1 MPDNKVY
8 IGDIGTVILLD
19 TAATLTGGTVTIKYE
34 KPDGSTGS
42 WNGTIATSA
51 SGANKGISYTTTSG
65 DLNQPGLWKL
75 QAYAVLSG
83 GTWSGVTVP
92 LIVYPAFG

>member
-1 MPDNKVY
+1 MADKIYV
-8 IGDIGTVILLD
+8 GDIGTLILLD
-19 TAATLTGGTVTIKYE
+19 TAATLTGGTVTIEYT

-42 WNGTIATSA
+42 WAGTITTSA
-51 SGANKGISYTTTSG
+51 SGANKGISYTTASAG

-75 QAYAVLSG
+75 QAHAVLSG